1 VTLHLQK
8 YHFHVSD
15 PQLLLISLQ
24 LPLAPV
30 MVFAIG
36 IEDPLTILVDLTLG
50 SDRRRAGVGGLRLRY
65 SAAALQV
72 NHMK

>member
-1 VTLHLQK
+1 VIPHLQK

-36 IEDPLTILVDLTLG
+36 IEDPLTILVDLMLG
-50 SDRRRAGVGGLRLRY
+50 SDRRRAGVRGLRLRC